1 MGLKFFGSKIRSG
14 QVFKGYQMAEDKR
27 AAAGAA
33 AQKLALAK
41 SKVDLQLKT
50 FQQQQETKNIGVVTS
65 ADKMISDFTEKT
77 GKGMPYAAMP
87 QPVRDIYA
95 TYNMPVSLPGGGFG
109 WLKKADLNKFDEP
122 IRKSILDGKTNVEEL
137 EDPQIDRILTRQGFV
152 WKNPNERKNHIA
164 KLKGHFT
171 RYNAL
176 SILKGEN
183 DWRLSNEHTNKA
195 NPVTLVNAT
204 TGRSL
209 GVIVST
215 GIKDP
220 VAALSKRLN
229 LKPDDIYG
237 KVDPRY
243 ADSLVLENI
252 ERDYMNILKV
262 GDPKII
268 QAFREQILESPKIK
282 NMYKNM
288 ESTQHMPLRSME
300 LSPNNRISMPLMDRS
315 LLEPFPGLVQHYG
328 GKVNHPSKNDIL

>member
-1 MGLKFFGSKIRSG
+1 MALKLFGSRIRSG

-27 AAAGAA
+27 AAAGADA
-33 AQKLALAK
+33 RKLALAK
-41 SKVDLQLKT
+41 SKVDLQKKT
-50 FQQQQETKNIGVVTS
+50 FLQQQETKNIGVVTS

-77 GKGMPYAAMP
+77 GKGMPFGAMP

-183 DWRLSNEHTNKA
+183 DWRLSNENTNKA

-204 TGRSL
+204 TGRS
-209 GVIVST
+209 
-215 GIKDP
+215 
-220 VAALSKRLN
+220 
-229 LKPDDIYG
+229 
-237 KVDPRY
+237 
-243 ADSLVLENI
+243 
-252 ERDYMNILKV
+252 
-262 GDPKII
+262 
-268 QAFREQILESPKIK
+268 
-282 NMYKNM
+282 
-288 ESTQHMPLRSME
+288 
-300 LSPNNRISMPLMDRS
+300 
-315 LLEPFPGLVQHYG
+315 
-328 GKVNHPSKNDIL
+328 